1 MQQRITNIILQNKT
15 LFQNFSFLTILQVF
29 TLLFPLITYPYLI
42 RVLGKDLYGTVI
54 FAQAVV
60 AYFSIVINF
69 GFNISATK
77 DVSIYRDNPEKLSEI
92 VSSVFIIKTVLFLLC
107 FVVFSFV
114 VYAFPNLRKHY
125 ILLLLTYGIALG
137 EVLLPI
143 WFFQGI
149 EKMKYM
155 TYVSVL
161 SKLFFTI
168 CIFIF
173 IRSESDYL
181 YMPILLSL
189 GAVIGG
195 VISFFLVFKMENIR
209 FILPQLSVVKNY
221 VKRTFPFFLSRFSAV
236 LYGET
241 NTVIIGAYLGMADVA
256 YYDLARKLSSL
267 MMMPNNIINTGV
279 YPKIAKEKNLDFV
292 KKIFNIRL
300 LIAVF
305 LYAFLI
311 ISGKLLISIFGGEN
325 MVGAYPYAIAFGLFI
340 IISAISY
347 YAGGTVLVSFNH
359 EKKFN
364 RSVIYSFFLYIGL
377 VGLLL
382 LFYKV
387 TLFSMIV
394 VFLISEIALAGYRYY
409 YCRKYRLL

>member
-1 MQQRITNIILQNKT
+1 MRQRITNIILQNKT
-15 LFQNFSFLTILQVF
+15 LFQNFSFLTILQVA
-29 TLLFPLITYPYLI
+29 TLVFPLITYPYLI

-77 DVSIYRDNPEKLSEI
+77 DVSVYRDNPQKLSEI
-92 VSSVFIIKTVLFLLC
+92 VSSVYIIKITLFALC
-107 FVVFSFV
+107 FVLFSVV
-114 VYAFPNLRKHY
+114 VYMLPKLQKHY
-125 ILLLLTYGIALG
+125 ILLMLTYGIALG
-137 EVLLPI
+137 EVLLPV
-143 WFFQGI
+143 WFYQGI

-161 SKLFFTI
+161 SKLVFTI
-168 CIFIF
+168 CTFIF
-173 IRSESDYL
+173 IRSAEDYL

-189 GAVIGG
+189 GAVVGG
-195 VISFFLVFKMENIR
+195 IISFILVFKTE
-209 FILPQLSVVKNY
+209 SVSFVFPKISVINAY
-221 VKRTFPFFLSRFSAV
+221 VKRTVPFFLSRFSAV

-256 YYDLARKLSSL
+256 YYDLARKLSTL
-267 MMMPNNIINTGV
+267 MMIPNNIINTGV
-279 YPKIAKEKNLDFV
+279 YPKIAREKNLDFV
-292 KKIFNIRL
+292 RKVFKIRL
-300 LIAVF
+300 LIAVS
-305 LYAFLI
+305 LYVFLI
-311 ISGKLLISIFGGEN
+311 LTGKLLISVFGGEN
-325 MVGAYPYAIAFGLFI
+325 MIGTYPYAIAFGLFI

-359 EKKFN
+359 EKEFN
-364 RSVIYSFFLYIGL
+364 KSVIYSFFLYIGL

-387 TLFSMIV
+387 TLFSMIA
-394 VFLISEIALAGYRYY
+394 VFLISEIGLTAYRYY
-409 YCRKYRLL
+409 YCRKYKLL